1 MFFTLRLPLKN
12 IHLIYMGKSTL
23 RSKRKDLTHAGL
35 NKVLSVFI
43 HKASSAAP
51 KIGALQKAY
60 VNECSCFII
69 SSLMSLYPAFASKI
83 NPGKLEHLLSKFL
96 RSSCARSKKMKGGT
110 LALRNPRTI
119 GGLSL
124 FAGALMFIYA
134 LLVTRASVEQ
144 MNQRNPFRKPE
155 YTMLNLVKE
164 EAVMIE
170 ITQENLLK
178 WVKHPTMQLSE
189 VTSTLSLKAIQI
201 VGKVTN
207 QYTEGLA
214 QAVSDHCLGESAG
227 TIPEMRNEPFFSEPN
242 VPGPSPQPAPESMP
256 EPGGWAS
263 FASQSWSTLTG
274 YASGA
279 DQFADRMAKVHLA
292 AVNLFDMPG
301 CIQRVNDIKSQ
312 ELFDKIRNEHAKLKL
327 DIENWGKKGMNDIN
341 LIYSLFFR
349 AMMLLLNGLGFVSLP
364 LLRRRTINGP
374 ALNLDRNALP
384 NGPASP
390 NQPNEV
396 LHLPQRVAPLAL
408 MPDPEIER
416 MARQR
421 QIQAL
426 QEEANEKVRRTLEEL
441 VHPAA
446 RRAEA
451 RSEEHAR
458 YQQML
463 EQQAYEQ
470 RMADLNRERIREAYE
485 QEAERRALELMEA
498 RRQAESK
505 IPRRRR

>member
-1 MFFTLRLPLKN
+1 
-12 IHLIYMGKSTL
+12 MGKSSL

-35 NKVLSVFI
+35 NKVLTVFI

-51 KIGALQKAY
+51 KLGALQKAY

-83 NPGKLEHLLSKFL
+83 NPSKLEHLLSKFL
-96 RSSCARSKKMKGGT
+96 RSSCKQSKRMKGGT
-110 LALRNPRTI
+110 LALKNPRTI

-178 WVKHPTMQLSE
+178 WVKHPAMQLSE

-227 TIPEMRNEPFFSEPN
+227 TIPEMRNEPFPEPT
-242 VPGPSPQPAPESMP
+242 VPGPSPQPAP

-349 AMMLLLNGLGFVSLP
+349 AMMLLLNGLGFVSVP
-364 LLRRRTINGP
+364 LLRRSVRGP

-384 NGPASP
+384 NGQPSP
-390 NQPNEV
+390 NQVNQPNEV

-416 MARQR
+416 LARQR
-421 QIQAL
+421 RDQAL

-446 RRAEA
+446 RRAAA
-451 RSEEHAR
+451 RSEEHAK

-463 EQQAYEQ
+463 DQQAYEQ
-470 RMADLNRERIREAYE
+470 RMADLNRERIQQAYE
-485 QEAERRALELMEA
+485 QEAERRAFELMEA

-505 IPRRRR
+505 LRKRRT

>member
-1 MFFTLRLPLKN
+1 
-12 IHLIYMGKSTL
+12 MGKSLTL
-23 RSKRKDLTHAGL
+23 RSKRKKELTHAGL

-69 SSLMSLYPAFASKI
+69 SSLMTLYPAFAAKI
-83 NPGKLEHLLSKFL
+83 NPSKLEHLLCKFL
-96 RSSCARSKKMKGGT
+96 RSSCKGSKRMKGGT
-110 LALRNPRTI
+110 LALKNPRTI

-144 MNQRNPFRKPE
+144 MNERNPFRKPE

-178 WVKHPTMQLSE
+178 WVKHPAMQLSE

-227 TIPEMRNEPFFSEPN
+227 TIPEMRNEPFS
-242 VPGPSPQPAPESMP
+242 VPLQPAPEPMP
-256 EPGGWAS
+256 GRWSS
-263 FASQSWSTLTG
+263 FASQSWSTLSG

-364 LLRRRTINGP
+364 LFRRRTIRRP
-374 ALNLDRNALP
+374 SLNLDENALP
-384 NGPASP
+384 TNVPVSS
-390 NQPNEV
+390 NQV
-396 LHLPQRVAPLAL
+396 LHLPRAVAPPLAI

-416 MARQR
+416 RARA
-421 QIQAL
+421 QAL

-458 YQQML
+458 YQRML
-463 EQQAYEQ
+463 DQQAYEQ
-470 RMADLNRERIREAYE
+470 HMEMLNRERREEAYRLEDERIAE
-485 QEAERRALELMEA
+485 QRRE
-498 RRQAESK
+498 AESK
-505 IPRRRR
+505 LHRRRR

>member
-1 MFFTLRLPLKN
+1 
-12 IHLIYMGKSTL
+12 MGKSVTL
-23 RSKRKDLTHAGL
+23 RSKRKSKELTHAGL

-43 HKASSAAP
+43 HKASGPAP

-69 SSLMSLYPAFASKI
+69 SSLNSLYPAFAAKI
-83 NPGKLEHLLSKFL
+83 NPSKLEHLLCKFL
-96 RSSCARSKKMKGGT
+96 RSNCARSKKMKGGT
-110 LALRNPRTI
+110 LALKNPRTI

-178 WVKHPTMQLSE
+178 WVKHPAMQLSE

-227 TIPEMRNEPFFSEPN
+227 TIPEMRNEPFSEPL
-242 VPGPSPQPAPESMP
+242 QPAPEPMP
-256 EPGGWAS
+256 GRWSS

-364 LLRRRTINGP
+364 SLRRRTINGP
-374 ALNLDRNALP
+374 PLNLDNALP
-384 NGPASP
+384 NSP
-390 NQPNEV
+390 EQ
-396 LHLPQRVAPLAL
+396 LHLPQRVASPLAL

-416 MARQR
+416 MARA
-421 QIQAL
+421 QAL

-458 YQQML
+458 YQRML
-463 EQQAYEQ
+463 DQQAYEQ
-470 RMADLNRERIREAYE
+470 HMELLNRERREEAYRLEDERIAEQRREA
-485 QEAERRALELMEA
+485 
-498 RRQAESK
+498 ESRL
-505 IPRRRR
+505 RRRRT

>member
-1 MFFTLRLPLKN
+1 
-12 IHLIYMGKSTL
+12 MGKSVTL
-23 RSKRKDLTHAGL
+23 RSKRKSNQKDLTHAGL
-35 NKVLSVFI
+35 NKVLSVFV

-60 VNECSCFII
+60 VNECSCFMI
-69 SSLMSLYPAFASKI
+69 SSLMTLHPAFASKI
-83 NPGKLEHLLSKFL
+83 NPSKLEHLLSKFL
-96 RSSCARSKKMKGGT
+96 RSSCGRSKKMKGGT
-110 LALRNPRTI
+110 LALKNPRTI

-144 MNQRNPFRKPE
+144 MNERNPFRKPE

-170 ITQENLLK
+170 ITQENLMK
-178 WVKHPTMQLSE
+178 WVKHPAMQLSE

-227 TIPEMRNEPFFSEPN
+227 TIPEMRNEPFPIPE
-242 VPGPSPQPAPESMP
+242 PSPQPAPEAGRWS
-256 EPGGWAS
+256 S
-263 FASQSWSTLTG
+263 FASQSWSTLSG
-274 YASGA
+274 YVSGA

-349 AMMLLLNGLGFVSLP
+349 AMMLLLNGLGFVSVP
-364 LLRRRTINGP
+364 LLRRSRRGP
-374 ALNLDRNALP
+374 SLNLDENALP
-384 NGPASP
+384 NNVPANSP
-390 NQPNEV
+390 VQ
-396 LHLPQRVAPLAL
+396 LHLPQPVAPPLAL

-416 MARQR
+416 RKRDQS
-421 QIQAL
+421 L

-451 RSEEHAR
+451 RSQEHAR
-458 YQQML
+458 YQRML
-463 EQQAYEQ
+463 DQEAYEKQ
-470 RMADLNRERIREAYE
+470 MALLNRERREEAYW
-485 QEAERRALELMEA
+485 LEEA
-498 RRQAESK
+498 RIAAEEARIAAESK
-505 IPRRRR
+505 LRKRRT

>member
-227 TIPEMRNEPFFSEPN
+227 TIPEMRNEPFPIPSEPFQ
-242 VPGPSPQPAPESMP
+242 PSPQPAPEPMP
-256 EPGGWAS
+256 EPGRWAS

-349 AMMLLLNGLGFVSLP
+349 AMMLLLNGLGFVSVP

-374 ALNLDRNALP
+374 ALNLNRNALP

-390 NQPNEV
+390 NQE
-396 LHLPQRVAPLAL
+396 LHLPQPVTPLAL

-446 RRAEA
+446 RRAAA

-485 QEAERRALELMEA
+485 QEAQRSALELMEA

>member
-1 MFFTLRLPLKN
+1 
-12 IHLIYMGKSTL
+12 MGKSGTL
-23 RSKRKDLTHAGL
+23 RTKRKKDLTHAGL

-83 NPGKLEHLLSKFL
+83 NPSKLEHLLSKFL
-96 RSSCARSKKMKGGT
+96 RSSCTRSKKMKGGT

-227 TIPEMRNEPFFSEPN
+227 TIPEMRNEPFPEPFQ
-242 VPGPSPQPAPESMP
+242 PSPQPAP

-263 FASQSWSTLTG
+263 FASRSWSTLSG

-364 LLRRRTINGP
+364 LLRRSVRGP

-384 NGPASP
+384 NVPANSP
-390 NQPNEV
+390 NQE
-396 LHLPQRVAPLAL
+396 LHLPQPVAPLAL
-408 MPDPEIER
+408 MPDPEIEQR
-416 MARQR
+416 ERQR

-463 EQQAYEQ
+463 EQEAYEQ
-470 RMADLNRERIREAYE
+470 RMADLNRERIQQAYE
-485 QEAERRALELMEA
+485 QEAERSALELMEA

>member
-1 MFFTLRLPLKN
+1 
-12 IHLIYMGKSTL
+12 MGKSTL

-69 SSLMSLYPAFASKI
+69 SSLMSLYPAFAAKI
-83 NPGKLEHLLSKFL
+83 NPSKLEHLLSKFL

-178 WVKHPTMQLSE
+178 WVKHPSMQLSE

-227 TIPEMRNEPFFSEPN
+227 TIPELRNEPFSQPT
-242 VPGPSPQPAPESMP
+242 VPGPSPQPAPEPMP
-256 EPGGWAS
+256 EPGRWSS

-349 AMMLLLNGLGFVSLP
+349 AMMLLLNGLGFVSVP
-364 LLRRRTINGP
+364 LLRRSRRGP
-374 ALNLDRNALP
+374 SLNLDENALP
-384 NGPASP
+384 NNVPTNSP
-390 NQPNEV
+390 VQ
-396 LHLPQRVAPLAL
+396 LHLPQPVAPPLAL

-416 MARQR
+416 RARA
-421 QIQAL
+421 QAL

-458 YQQML
+458 YQRML

-485 QEAERRALELMEA
+485 QEAQRSALELMEA

>member
-1 MFFTLRLPLKN
+1 
-12 IHLIYMGKSTL
+12 MGKSVTL
-23 RSKRKDLTHAGL
+23 RSKRKSKQKELTHAGL
-35 NKVLSVFI
+35 NKVLSVFV

-69 SSLMSLYPAFASKI
+69 SSLNSLHPAFAAKI
-83 NPGKLEHLLSKFL
+83 NPSKLEHLLSKFL
-96 RSSCARSKKMKGGT
+96 RSSCGRSKKMKGGT
-110 LALRNPRTI
+110 LALKNPRTI

-144 MNQRNPFRKPE
+144 MNERNPFRKPE

-227 TIPEMRNEPFFSEPN
+227 TIPEMRNEP
-242 VPGPSPQPAPESMP
+242 SPQPAPEPMP
-256 EPGGWAS
+256 EPGRWSS
-263 FASQSWSTLTG
+263 FASQSWSTLSG
-274 YASGA
+274 YVSGA

-364 LLRRRTINGP
+364 LLRRSRRGP
-374 ALNLDRNALP
+374 SLNLDENALP
-384 NGPASP
+384 NNVPANSP
-390 NQPNEV
+390 VQ
-396 LHLPQRVAPLAL
+396 LHLPQPVAPPLAL

-416 MARQR
+416 RKR
-421 QIQAL
+421 DQAL

-451 RSEEHAR
+451 RSQEHAR
-458 YQQML
+458 YQRML
-463 EQQAYEQ
+463 DQQAYEQ
-470 RMADLNRERIREAYE
+470 HMEEVNRERIREASRM
-485 QEAERRALELMEA
+485 EAKRRAQELVEA
-498 RRQAESK
+498 RIAAESK
-505 IPRRRR
+505 VRKR

>member
-1 MFFTLRLPLKN
+1 
-12 IHLIYMGKSTL
+12 MGKSVTL
-23 RSKRKDLTHAGL
+23 RTKRKSKDLSHVGL
-35 NKVLSVFI
+35 NKVLSVFV

-60 VNECSCFII
+60 LNECSCFII
-69 SSLMSLYPAFASKI
+69 SSLMTLYPAFAAKI
-83 NPGKLEHLLSKFL
+83 HPGKLELLLSKFL
-96 RSSCARSKKMKGGT
+96 RSSCGRSKRMKGGT
-110 LALRNPRTI
+110 LALRNTRTI
-119 GGLSL
+119 GGTSL
-124 FAGALMFIYA
+124 FVGALMFIYA

-144 MNQRNPFRKPE
+144 MNERNPFRKPE

-164 EAVMIE
+164 ETIMIE
-170 ITQENLLK
+170 ITRENLMK

-189 VTSTLSLKAIQI
+189 VTSSLSLKAIQI

-214 QAVSDHCLGESAG
+214 QAVSDHCMGESAG
-227 TIPEMRNEPFFSEPN
+227 TIPEMRNEP
-242 VPGPSPQPAPESMP
+242 SPQPAPEPSP
-256 EPGGWAS
+256 EAGRWSS
-263 FASQSWSTLTG
+263 FASQSWSTLSG
-274 YASGA
+274 YVSGA

-364 LLRRRTINGP
+364 LFRRRTIRRP
-374 ALNLDRNALP
+374 SLNLDENALP
-384 NGPASP
+384 TNVP
-390 NQPNEV
+390 NQV
-396 LHLPQRVAPLAL
+396 LHLPQAVAPPLPPLAI

-416 MARQR
+416 RARA
-421 QIQAL
+421 QAL

-458 YQQML
+458 YQRML
-463 EQQAYEQ
+463 DQQAYEQ
-470 RMADLNRERIREAYE
+470 HMEMLNRERREEAYRLEDERIAE
-485 QEAERRALELMEA
+485 QRRE
-498 RRQAESK
+498 AESK
-505 IPRRRR
+505 LHRRRR

>member
-1 MFFTLRLPLKN
+1 
-12 IHLIYMGKSTL
+12 
-23 RSKRKDLTHAGL
+23 
-35 NKVLSVFI
+35 
-43 HKASSAAP
+43 
-51 KIGALQKAY
+51 
-60 VNECSCFII
+60 
-69 SSLMSLYPAFASKI
+69 
-83 NPGKLEHLLSKFL
+83 
-96 RSSCARSKKMKGGT
+96 
-110 LALRNPRTI
+110 
-119 GGLSL
+119 
-124 FAGALMFIYA
+124 MFIYA

-178 WVKHPTMQLSE
+178 WVKHPAMQLSE

-227 TIPEMRNEPFFSEPN
+227 TIPEMRNEPFSQPN
-242 VPGPSPQPAPESMP
+242 VPGPSPQPAPEPMP
-256 EPGGWAS
+256 EPGRWSS

-364 LLRRRTINGP
+364 SLRRRTINGP
-374 ALNLDRNALP
+374 PLNLDNALP
-384 NGPASP
+384 NSP
-390 NQPNEV
+390 EQ
-396 LHLPQRVAPLAL
+396 LHLPQRVASPLAL

-416 MARQR
+416 MARA
-421 QIQAL
+421 QAL

-458 YQQML
+458 YQRML
-463 EQQAYEQ
+463 EQEAYEQ
-470 RMADLNRERIREAYE
+470 RMADLNRDRIQQAYE
-485 QEAERRALELMEA
+485 QEAERRARELMEA
-498 RRQAESK
+498 RREAESK
-505 IPRRRR
+505 VRRRPR

>member
-1 MFFTLRLPLKN
+1 
-12 IHLIYMGKSTL
+12 MGKSTL

-51 KIGALQKAY
+51 KIGAVQKAY

-69 SSLMSLYPAFASKI
+69 SSLMSLYPAFAAKI
-83 NPGKLEHLLSKFL
+83 NPSKLEHLLCKFL
-96 RSSCARSKKMKGGT
+96 RSSCKQSKRMKGGT
-110 LALRNPRTI
+110 LALKNPRTI

-178 WVKHPTMQLSE
+178 WVKHPAMQLSE

-227 TIPEMRNEPFFSEPN
+227 TIPEMRNEPFPEPFQ
-242 VPGPSPQPAPESMP
+242 PSPQPSP
-256 EPGGWAS
+256 EPGRWSS
-263 FASQSWSTLTG
+263 FASQSWSTLSG

-364 LLRRRTINGP
+364 LLRRSVRGP

-384 NGPASP
+384 NGQASP
-390 NQPNEV
+390 NQE
-396 LHLPQRVAPLAL
+396 LHLPQPVAPRVPYSPLAL
-408 MPDPEIER
+408 MPDPEIEQR
-416 MARQR
+416 ERQR

-463 EQQAYEQ
+463 EQEAYEQ

-485 QEAERRALELMEA
+485 QEAQRSALELMEA

-505 IPRRRR
+505 LRRRHR

>member
-1 MFFTLRLPLKN
+1 
-12 IHLIYMGKSTL
+12 MGKSTLRSTSL

-83 NPGKLEHLLSKFL
+83 NPSKLEHLLSKFL
-96 RSSCARSKKMKGGT
+96 RSSCKQSKRMKGGT

-227 TIPEMRNEPFFSEPN
+227 TIPEMRKEPFPEPT
-242 VPGPSPQPAPESMP
+242 VPGPSPQPAP

-327 DIENWGKKGMNDIN
+327 DIENWGKKGMNDSN

-364 LLRRRTINGP
+364 LLRRSVRGP

-384 NGPASP
+384 NGPNQANPP

-421 QIQAL
+421 RDQAL

-446 RRAEA
+446 RRAAA
-451 RSEEHAR
+451 RSEEHAK

-463 EQQAYEQ
+463 DQQAYEQ
-470 RMADLNRERIREAYE
+470 RMADLNRERIQQAYE
-485 QEAERRALELMEA
+485 QESERRSLELMEA

-505 IPRRRR
+505 VRKRRT